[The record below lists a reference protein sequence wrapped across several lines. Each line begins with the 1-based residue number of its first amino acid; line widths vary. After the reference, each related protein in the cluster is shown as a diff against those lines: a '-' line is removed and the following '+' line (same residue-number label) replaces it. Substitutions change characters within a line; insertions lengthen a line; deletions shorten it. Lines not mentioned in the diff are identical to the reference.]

1 MFIGGFSWTWN
12 SENEYEFKCSQKY
25 GFSHRHRNQ
34 KQRVR
39 KSNYCGNANKVLCP
53 CGKYTTFL
61 DAAMSFAISSAVSIL
76 LNSTRPSPASPIKE
90 IILKLN
96 VLFVG

>member
-1 MFIGGFSWTWN
+1 MEVFREHEIQRMNMN
-12 SENEYEFKCSQKY
+12 SNVPKSMGSVTDRK
-25 GFSHRHRNQ
+25 

-61 DAAMSFAISSAVSIL
+61 DAAMSCAISSAVSIL
-76 LNSTRPSPASPIKE
+76 LNSTRPSPASPIK
-90 IILKLN
+90 K
-96 VLFVG
+96 

>member
-34 KQRVR
+34 NKKVR
-39 KSNYCGNANKVLCP
+39 KKQNYCGNANKVLCP

-61 DAAMSFAISSAVSIL
+61 DAAISCAISSAVSIL
-76 LNSTRPSPASPIKE
+76 LNSTRPSPASPINE
-90 IILKLN
+90 IILKLKSIK
-96 VLFVG
+96 